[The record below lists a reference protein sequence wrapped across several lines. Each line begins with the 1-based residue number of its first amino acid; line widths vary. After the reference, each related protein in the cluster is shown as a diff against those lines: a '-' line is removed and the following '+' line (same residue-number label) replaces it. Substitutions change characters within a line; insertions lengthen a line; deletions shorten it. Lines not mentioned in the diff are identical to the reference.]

1 MNRDIG
7 TVKEELRGPSAL
19 VMAPFNDGLS
29 LDVDALRRNIR
40 YMLDGGM
47 KRGRG
52 HMICPCGTG
61 EYLTL
66 SPEEHQ
72 QMVRAA
78 VEVADGELP
87 VVAGV
92 AGIDVRQVIALAE
105 NARKAGAK
113 YVMIAPPFYDSIDQ
127 DGIYE
132 WYRIIDESVDMG
144 IMIYDQ
150 SWREDL
156 GTTLGLDLI
165 ERLAGLKNI
174 VSLKYGSPN
183 IFSDTVVALE
193 RFSDRF
199 AFIDN
204 SLGYT
209 AVVSH
214 MHGGAGFIS
223 APSTWWPRFELDFY
237 DLMEEGRYP
246 EADRHHARMAR
257 YMDWFSGEGFGTSRF
272 FSQAALVK
280 ASLEYVGLYGGP
292 LRPPF
297 RALSPTEKDELYA
310 TMDKMGVK
318 QEVAAAG

>member
-1 MNRDIG
+1 
-7 TVKEELRGPSAL
+7 
-19 VMAPFNDGLS
+19 
-29 LDVDALRRNIR
+29 
-40 YMLDGGM
+40 
-47 KRGRG
+47 
-52 HMICPCGTG
+52 
-61 EYLTL
+61 
-66 SPEEHQ
+66 
-72 QMVRAA
+72 MVGAA
-78 VEVADGELP
+78 VEVADGQLP

-105 NARKAGAK
+105 NARQAGAK
-113 YVMIAPPFYDSIDQ
+113 YVMVAPPFYDSIDQ
-127 DGIYE
+127 EGIYE
-132 WYRIIDESVDMG
+132 WYRIIDESVDIG

-165 ERLAGLKNI
+165 ERLAGLRNI

-183 IFSDTVVALE
+183 IFSHTVVALE

-214 MHGGAGFIS
+214 MHGGTGFIS
-223 APSTWWPRFELDFY
+223 APSTWWPRSELDFY
-237 DLMEEGRYP
+237 DLMEEGRYQ
-246 EADRHHARMAR
+246 EADRHHARMAQ
-257 YMDWFSGEGFGTSRF
+257 YMDWFSSEGFGTGQL
-272 FSQAALVK
+272 FSQAAVVK

-292 LRPPF
+292 VRPPF
-297 RALSPTEKDELYA
+297 RALSATEKDELYA
-310 TMDKMGVK
+310 TMDEMGVR